1 MSKVCCTRVV
11 AEKLTSTSV
20 NPALF
25 FHVTKRV
32 EVFLLDLNAFQPR
45 TRLFFLHFFS
55 TVLELFLR
63 EIRDVVS

>member
-1 MSKVCCTRVV
+1 MSKVCCTSVV

-45 TRLFFLHFFS
+45 TPLFFLHFFS